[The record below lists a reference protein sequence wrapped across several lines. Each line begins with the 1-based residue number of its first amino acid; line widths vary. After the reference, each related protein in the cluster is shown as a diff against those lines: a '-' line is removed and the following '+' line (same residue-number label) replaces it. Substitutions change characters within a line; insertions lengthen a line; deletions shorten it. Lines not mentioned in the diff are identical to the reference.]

1 LGVGGIPGLEQDL
14 DARGEV
20 TVNHD
25 LLDEVLV
32 GTHTDL
38 FRLSATGLAER

>member
-32 GTHTDL
+32 AHTPTYSD
-38 FRLSATGLAER
+38 